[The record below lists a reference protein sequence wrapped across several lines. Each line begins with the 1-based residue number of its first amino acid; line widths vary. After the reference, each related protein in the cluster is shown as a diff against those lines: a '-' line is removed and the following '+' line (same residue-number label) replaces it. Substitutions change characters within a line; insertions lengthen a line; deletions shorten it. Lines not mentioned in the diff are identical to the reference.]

1 MSSWAHRW
9 VTRLAAADVL
19 PVLPRRGALGC
30 RHRSERVRRHGGR
43 RHMALAMG
51 AENNVFERNGEVSI
65 GVTYMTGS
73 LVGSGS
79 ASWRRWSAPI
89 ASTDSLPGSLDEF
102 RSRGCRRGCVL
113 PASSRLLK

>member
-1 MSSWAHRW
+1 
-9 VTRLAAADVL
+9 
-19 PVLPRRGALGC
+19 
-30 RHRSERVRRHGGR
+30 
-43 RHMALAMG
+43 MALAMG

-113 PASSRLLK
+113 PASRADSLMGRVAALLAPVAWRATPAP